1 MQDSKKNGELI
12 QTTSLSSGDNGGVA
26 GIVLYNEGFII
37 LFSATAY
44 PDFDSIDQHWYTD
57 WGTIDSDDTLATSTI
72 SFNGTNRIPTLT
84 MLAHARKGELN
95 HSNNPTYLTFDDK
108 DDNMLV
114 DSTGGTVYA
123 ELENLEIA
131 NTTKSPHTE
140 AEASF
145 QKQVWI
151 SKIGIYDEN
160 KNLIAIAKLANPV
173 RKTEDRDFTFKLKL
187 DF

>member
-1 MQDSKKNGELI
+1 MARLFDNTESYWLNHWGHA
-12 QTTSLSSGDNGGVA
+12 TGASHTSAL
-26 GIVLYNEGFII
+26 
-37 LFSATAY
+37 
-44 PDFDSIDQHWYTD
+44 
-57 WGTIDSDDTLATSTI
+57 

-84 MLAHARKGELN
+84 MLAHAKKGELN
-95 HSNNPTYLTFDDK
+95 HSNNPTYLTYADK
-108 DDNMLV
+108 DVNIIGA
-114 DSTGGTVYA
+114 TGGISYTEKA
-123 ELENLEIA
+123 DLTIA
-131 NTTKSPHTE
+131 NTVKSAHE
-140 AEASF
+140 GAEAGF